1 MAETNKI
8 KVKKEIYEWAIK
20 ESQKDLEEIKI
31 RFRNIEKWLNQDDFP
46 TFRQL
51 EDLANF
57 F

>member
-1 MAETNKI
+1 MNGQLRSLK
-8 KVKKEIYEWAIK
+8 
-20 ESQKDLEEIKI
+20 KDLEEIKI